1 MIKGEPTWIGTGS
14 AAVLAWV
21 HTSPEATSRGLVVVA
36 PPAGRELTLS
46 ALTIRRLCIIL
57 AQAGFT
63 AVRFGWR
70 GSLDS
75 QPLLPTDDAVQAW
88 QADVRAVVDGTRQ
101 LLGVHDLPTHAVG
114 YRTGA
119 AVVGSMLEEFDTVVS
134 WEPVAG
140 KTFVRQWSRLR
151 HTVAPH
157 VPDTEGLVDL
167 LGMALTPEQAQ
178 QFSTLG
184 IPQPS
189 DTVTS
194 EPGAADEGTEQA
206 AGAATTVVEVKEA
219 DKRRAK
225 AMYGVEPFDIRV
237 HDDVLNRVRDALPA
251 ATARPVAAELHTVL
265 ENTWTDANGHQLHE
279 RVVEVG
285 PEHRVGVVTWAQGYG
300 EPGDFRG
307 AEGLF
312 VSGGGPDPRYGGG
325 EWPLIARALAADGLV
340 TLRVDRPLVGDS
352 TPVDA
357 IRATN
362 SYTRR
367 SAVSFQESVDWLRSN
382 GCEPVHA
389 GLLCSSAWAAGLSA
403 VHGSPL
409 NVQSLVLIGHA
420 EWKMSEQLWEQ
431 VRETYNAD
439 APRTAAATGTVNRA
453 ARNSA
458 APQMP
463 TRKIRPGLPGVLD
476 RVLWLN
482 DLRISQGLPAVKAVL
497 RDQVVQLLRTRMPY
511 VLWQLAGKQG
521 RLETPER
528 VLEPLSRNTRVVVL
542 NGPDDLPRWQVTRA
556 DRAVDKLSAAGRSV
570 RSVESDRLDHS
581 VITATGCRTVLETLR
596 TELVGDHAAGDA
608 QPRIAPT
615 AS

>member
-21 HTSPEATSRGLVVVA
+21 HTSPEATSRGVVVVA

-75 QPLLPTDDAVQAW
+75 QPLLPEDDAVQAW
-88 QADVRAVVDGTRQ
+88 QADVRAVVAGTQ
-101 LLGVHDLPTHAVG
+101 DLLGVHDLPTHAVG

-119 AVVGSMLEEFDTVVS
+119 AVLGSMLDEFDTVVS
-134 WEPVAG
+134 WEPVNG

-167 LGMALTPEQAQ
+167 LGMALTPQQAQ

-184 IPQPS
+184 VPHPS
-189 DTVTS
+189 VESVTDAVTAHPES
-194 EPGAADEGTEQA
+194 APA
-206 AGAATTVVEVKEA
+206 TVVEVKEA

-237 HDDVLNRVRDALPA
+237 HDDVLNQVRDALPTG
-251 ATARPVAAELHTVL
+251 TARPVSGQLDTVL
-265 ENTWTDANGHQLHE
+265 ENSWTDAGGHELHE

-285 PEHRVGVVTWAQGYG
+285 PDHRVGVLTWAKSCGDV
-300 EPGDFRG
+300 GDFG
-307 AEGLF
+307 GSPGLL
-312 VSGGGPDPRYGGG
+312 VSGGGPDSRYGGG

-352 TPVDA
+352 SPVDA

-367 SAVSFQESVDWLRSN
+367 SAVSLQESVDWLRSN
-382 GCEPVHA
+382 GCAPVHA
-389 GLLCSSAWAAGLSA
+389 ALLCSSAWAAGLSA
-403 VHGSPL
+403 VQGSPL
-409 NVQSLVLIGHA
+409 NVQTVVLIGHS
-420 EWKMSEQLWEQ
+420 EWKMSEQLWAQ

-439 APRTAAATGTVNRA
+439 APRTAASTGTVNRA
-453 ARNSA
+453 ARGAA

-463 TRKIRPGLPGVLD
+463 TRPIRDGLPGAWD
-476 RVLWLN
+476 RVLWVN
-482 DLRISQGLPAVKAVL
+482 DLRVNQGLPAVKGVL
-497 RDQVVQLLRTRMPY
+497 RDQLVRVVRTRMPY
-511 VLWQLAGKQG
+511 ALWKRAGQQG

-528 VLEPLSRNTRVVVL
+528 VLEPMSRHAHVVVL
-542 NGPDDLPRWQVTRA
+542 NGPDDLPRWQITRA
-556 DRAVDKLSAAGRSV
+556 DRAVERLAAAGRSI
-570 RSVESDRLDHS
+570 RSVESSRLDHS

-596 TELVGDHAAGDA
+596 TELVHATSL
-608 QPRIAPT
+608 APAAVQHNQS